1 MPLQLSALRSSPRR
15 ISLTP
20 LIDVVFILLVF
31 FMLETTFVIEG
42 GIGVVSAEPGSA
54 NSTAASEVLL
64 IEIFDH
70 DFVWLNG
77 GRTPYEQWTRSL
89 DEWPASHILAVE
101 VRTAPS
107 ISMYRLVAVLDRLA
121 MRGYE
126 DVRLGK
132 VRGLDL

>member
-1 MPLQLSALRSSPRR
+1 MSLQLSAPRSSQRR

-42 GIGVVSAEPGSA
+42 GIGVVSAEPGSSS
-54 NSTAASEVLL
+54 STAATEVLL

-77 GRTPYEQWTRSL
+77 GRTPFEQWARNL
-89 DEWPASHILAVE
+89 DEWPASNILAVE

-121 MRGYE
+121 RRGFA